1 MSQSTGSEVE
11 AVPPGDT
18 ARQTTPLVVCR
29 GIVKQYP
36 GVTALD
42 GVDFELRAGE
52 VHVLFGENGAG
63 KSTLISL
70 LAGAQAPTA
79 GEILVRGQPV
89 QLHSVHRAR
98 GLGISA
104 VFQDFSLVPQLT
116 VEQNLLLGAEPRR
129 HGFLDRQ
136 AMRREAQAI
145 LDRLGFAI
153 RPTEIVQHLS
163 RAERQMVEIAK
174 AFRTEPSVLVLDEPT
189 ASLTERETEQLFAL
203 IHRATARGVGVV
215 YITHRISEIRRIGD
229 RVTVLRDGHVVA
241 TVDGKSTSEDR
252 LVELMTGRV
261 IQDIYPAVAH
271 QPKDVVLK
279 VERLTSS
286 SGSVEDAS
294 LEVRAGEIVGIAGLV
309 GSGKSEVGRMCFGLE
324 PVASGHVWLHGQEVT
339 GLAPS
344 ALLSRGFFYLPPDR
358 REEGLIL
365 MRSCREN
372 MALTSLREA
381 PLRRG
386 VFLNVASERSLVQNL
401 TARINLQPARP
412 ERDVGSFSG
421 GNQQKVM
428 LAKSLARPV
437 KLFVFDEPTV
447 GVDVG
452 TRVAIYRFIG
462 ELCDNGAAVLL
473 ISSDLPEVLHLSHRL
488 YVMYRGRIRAQFSG
502 ADITEQNVLRHFF
515 EREGASSMEEASA

>member
-1 MSQSTGSEVE
+1 MSQSTGSHPG
-11 AVPPGDT
+11 APPPAET
-18 ARQTTPLVVCR
+18 TRQAPPLVACR
-29 GIVKQYP
+29 GIVKKYP

-70 LAGAQAPTA
+70 LAGAQEPTS
-79 GEILVRGQPV
+79 GEILVRGQPA
-89 QLHSVHRAR
+89 QLGSVHRAR

-153 RPTEIVQHLS
+153 RPAEIVQHLS

-203 IHRATARGVGVV
+203 IHSATARGVGVV

-261 IQDIYPAVAH
+261 IQDIYPAIAH
-271 QPKDVVLK
+271 QPGDVVLK
-279 VERLTSS
+279 AEKLTSQ
-286 SGSVEDAS
+286 SGSVEAAS
-294 LEVRAGEIVGIAGLV
+294 IEVRAGEIVGIAGLI
-309 GSGKSEVGRMCFGLE
+309 GSGKSELGRICFGLE
-324 PVASGHVWLHGQEVT
+324 PVASGRVWLHGEEVT
-339 GLAPS
+339 GFTPS
-344 ALLSRGFFYLPPDR
+344 AMLSRGFFYLPPDR

-372 MALTSLREA
+372 IALPSLRDA
-381 PLRRG
+381 PIRRG
-386 VFLNVASERSLVQNL
+386 AFLSVASERSLVQSL
-401 TARINLQPARP
+401 IARINLQPAKP

-421 GNQQKVM
+421 GNQQKVL
-428 LAKSLARPV
+428 LAKSLTRPV

-447 GVDVG
+447 GVDVA

-462 ELCDNGAAVLL
+462 ELCGNGAAVLL

-488 YVMYRGRIRAQFSG
+488 YVMYRGRIQTEFSS
-502 ADITEQNVLRHFF
+502 AEITEQNVLRHFF
-515 EREGASSMEEASA
+515 ERQAA

>member
-1 MSQSTGSEVE
+1 MSQSTGSNGG
-11 AVPPGDT
+11 AAPPHET
-18 ARQTTPLVVCR
+18 ARQAPPLVACR
-29 GIVKQYP
+29 RIVKEYP

-70 LAGAQAPTA
+70 LAGAQAPTS

-89 QLHSVHRAR
+89 QLDSVHRAR

-136 AMRREAQAI
+136 AMRREAEAI

-153 RPTEIVQHLS
+153 RPAEIVQHLS

-174 AFRTEPSVLVLDEPT
+174 AFRTEPSVLILDEPT
-189 ASLTERETEQLFAL
+189 ASLTERETEQLFSL
-203 IHRATARGVGVV
+203 IRSATARGVGVV
-215 YITHRISEIRRIGD
+215 YITHRMSEIRRIGD
-229 RVTVLRDGHVVA
+229 RVTVLRDGRVVA
-241 TVDGKSTSEDR
+241 TVDGRSTSEDR

-261 IQDIYPAVAH
+261 IQDIYPSIAH
-271 QPKDVVLK
+271 RPGDVVLK
-279 VERLTSS
+279 TESLTSQ

-294 LEVRAGEIVGIAGLV
+294 IEVRAGEIVGIAGLI
-309 GSGKSEVGRMCFGLE
+309 GSGKSELGRICFGLE
-324 PVASGHVWLHGQEVT
+324 PVASGRVWLHGEEVT
-339 GLAPS
+339 GFAPS
-344 ALLSRGFFYLPPDR
+344 AMLSKGFFYLPPDR

-372 MALTSLREA
+372 IALPSLREG
-381 PLRRG
+381 PIRRG
-386 VFLNVASERSLVQNL
+386 AFLNVAGERSLVQSL
-401 TARINLQPARP
+401 TARINLQPAKP

-421 GNQQKVM
+421 GNQQKVL
-428 LAKSLARPV
+428 LAKSLTRPV

-447 GVDVG
+447 GVDVA

-462 ELCDNGAAVLL
+462 ELCGNGAAVLL

-488 YVMYRGRIRAQFSG
+488 YVMYGGRILAEFSG
-502 ADITEQNVLRHFF
+502 SDITEQNVLRHFF
-515 EREGASSMEEASA
+515 ERRAA